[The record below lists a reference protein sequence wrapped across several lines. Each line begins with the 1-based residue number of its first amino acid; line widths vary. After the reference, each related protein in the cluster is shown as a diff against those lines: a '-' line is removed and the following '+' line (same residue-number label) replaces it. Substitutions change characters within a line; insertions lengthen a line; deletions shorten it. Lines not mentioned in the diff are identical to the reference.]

1 MFQKA
6 FSIAISIQSR
16 KDRFFWPGNCVA
28 RTAWSFSRI
37 LQSWAWCSHVLD
49 AVMCLMQSCAW
60 YTYVVM
66 CMCELHQLLRVC
78 RSSCC
83 WCPRGRRRRFF
94 PCFFC
99 FSLVPPRCPAT
110 TLIFFHDFLLF
121 LTPHHIAPR
130 GSWKGNEKKKISRRM
145 HTIQWLHR
153 LVCLTHRRGKS
164 GPPARRIQKSRI
176 FMFFHGF

>member
-110 TLIFFHDFLLF
+110 TLIFFQDVALPFLSR
-121 LTPHHIAPR
+121 HVGAAR
-130 GSWKGNEKKKISRRM
+130 GWACPQEKKLFRVVSIPSNSC
-145 HTIQWLHR
+145 I
-153 LVCLTHRRGKS
+153 V
-164 GPPARRIQKSRI
+164 
-176 FMFFHGF
+176 